1 MLIGSAPY
9 HPYLDDSLI
18 SVTRLWMDVNQLD
31 SLRQEFPYNKNWTI
45 VPKMQVE
52 LPKEYG
58 MYAFIQVGARA
69 SGKITR
75 ICNTE
80 QGNFEIKMNKFVRNQ
95 SFKYGDGYGL
105 KLLKFRN
112 PVNCFSKDFSYLQEK
127 ITADLMNEAG
137 VLTGRIAFT
146 DLYVNEKYFGL
157 YLVEEDFDPTPFRV
171 DKGDTD
177 DEYMPEIPYKT
188 ANYQPKSQSTAAA
201 TSTKLTEQQ
210 RMKNLEKLPESIR
223 KAMVETPIPQ
233 VQGVSIF
240 DDSFINEIAND
251 GEVNLIEEQE
261 IITTKNIKPK
271 TQKITSEGFDYSKII
286 SIIEEVVER
295 KINEY
300 YDSKLVSENV
310 QVRVGNTVFSGN
322 LKPLPKKK

>member
-1 MLIGSAPY
+1 M
-9 HPYLDDSLI
+9 
-18 SVTRLWMDVNQLD
+18 
-31 SLRQEFPYNKNWTI
+31 
-45 VPKMQVE
+45 
-52 LPKEYG
+52 G
-58 MYAFIQVGARA
+58 M
-69 SGKITR
+69 SP
-75 ICNTE
+75 E
-80 QGNFEIKMNKFVRNQ
+80 
-95 SFKYGDGYGL
+95 
-105 KLLKFRN
+105 
-112 PVNCFSKDFSYLQEK
+112 
-127 ITADLMNEAG
+127 DLMQKLKASKQLIKETEGLRA
-137 VLTGRIAFT
+137 
-146 DLYVNEKYFGL
+146 VNGQIIKEKPKSKPRKQV
-157 YLVEEDFDPTPFRV
+157 VEEDFDSTPFRV
-171 DKGDTD
+171 DNGID

-188 ANYQPKSQSTAAA
+188 ANYQPKNQSAPT
-201 TSTKLTEQQ
+201 TSGKLTEQQ
-210 RMKNLEKLPESIR
+210 RLKNLEKLPESIR
-223 KAMVETPIPQ
+223 KAMIETPIPQ

-271 TQKITSEGFDYSKII
+271 TQKNVSEGFDYSKII

>member
-1 MLIGSAPY
+1 MSP
-9 HPYLDDSLI
+9 
-18 SVTRLWMDVNQLD
+18 
-31 SLRQEFPYNKNWTI
+31 E
-45 VPKMQVE
+45 
-52 LPKEYG
+52 
-58 MYAFIQVGARA
+58 
-69 SGKITR
+69 
-75 ICNTE
+75 
-80 QGNFEIKMNKFVRNQ
+80 
-95 SFKYGDGYGL
+95 
-105 KLLKFRN
+105 
-112 PVNCFSKDFSYLQEK
+112 
-127 ITADLMNEAG
+127 DLMEKLKASKQLIRETEG
-137 VLTGRIAFT
+137 LRS
-146 DLYVNEKYFGL
+146 VNGQLVKEKPKSKPRKQV
-157 YLVEEDFDPTPFRV
+157 VEEDFDPTPFRV
-171 DKGDTD
+171 DKGGSD
-177 DEYMPEIPYKT
+177 DEYIPEIPYKT
-188 ANYQPKSQSTAAA
+188 ANYQPKSQSTAA
-201 TSTKLTEQQ
+201 TSAKLTEQQ

-251 GEVNLIEEQE
+251 GEVNLIGEQE

-271 TQKITSEGFDYSKII
+271 TQKITSEGLDYSKII

>member
-1 MLIGSAPY
+1 L
-9 HPYLDDSLI
+9 
-18 SVTRLWMDVNQLD
+18 
-31 SLRQEFPYNKNWTI
+31 
-45 VPKMQVE
+45 
-52 LPKEYG
+52 
-58 MYAFIQVGARA
+58 
-69 SGKITR
+69 
-75 ICNTE
+75 
-80 QGNFEIKMNKFVRNQ
+80 
-95 SFKYGDGYGL
+95 
-105 KLLKFRN
+105 
-112 PVNCFSKDFSYLQEK
+112 
-127 ITADLMNEAG
+127 
-137 VLTGRIAFT
+137 
-146 DLYVNEKYFGL
+146 
-157 YLVEEDFDPTPFRV
+157 
-171 DKGDTD
+171 
-177 DEYMPEIPYKT
+177 
-188 ANYQPKSQSTAAA
+188 
-201 TSTKLTEQQ
+201 
-210 RMKNLEKLPESIR
+210 KNLEKLPESIR

>member
-1 MLIGSAPY
+1 MSP
-9 HPYLDDSLI
+9 
-18 SVTRLWMDVNQLD
+18 
-31 SLRQEFPYNKNWTI
+31 E
-45 VPKMQVE
+45 
-52 LPKEYG
+52 
-58 MYAFIQVGARA
+58 
-69 SGKITR
+69 
-75 ICNTE
+75 
-80 QGNFEIKMNKFVRNQ
+80 
-95 SFKYGDGYGL
+95 
-105 KLLKFRN
+105 
-112 PVNCFSKDFSYLQEK
+112 
-127 ITADLMNEAG
+127 DLMEKLKASKQLIRETEG
-137 VLTGRIAFT
+137 LRS
-146 DLYVNEKYFGL
+146 VNGQLIKEKPKSKPRKQV
-157 YLVEEDFDPTPFRV
+157 VEEDFDPTPFRV
-171 DKGDTD
+171 DKGGSD
-177 DEYMPEIPYKT
+177 DEYIPEIPYKT
-188 ANYQPKSQSTAAA
+188 ANYQPKSQSTAA
-201 TSTKLTEQQ
+201 TSAKLTEQQ

-251 GEVNLIEEQE
+251 GEVNLIEDQE

-300 YDSKLVSENV
+300 YDTKLVSENV

>member
-1 MLIGSAPY
+1 MSP
-9 HPYLDDSLI
+9 
-18 SVTRLWMDVNQLD
+18 
-31 SLRQEFPYNKNWTI
+31 E
-45 VPKMQVE
+45 
-52 LPKEYG
+52 
-58 MYAFIQVGARA
+58 
-69 SGKITR
+69 
-75 ICNTE
+75 
-80 QGNFEIKMNKFVRNQ
+80 
-95 SFKYGDGYGL
+95 
-105 KLLKFRN
+105 
-112 PVNCFSKDFSYLQEK
+112 
-127 ITADLMNEAG
+127 DLMEKLKASKQLIRETEG
-137 VLTGRIAFT
+137 LRS
-146 DLYVNEKYFGL
+146 VNGQLIKEKPKSKPRKQV
-157 YLVEEDFDPTPFRV
+157 VEEDFDPTPFRV
-171 DKGDTD
+171 DKGGSD
-177 DEYMPEIPYKT
+177 DEYIPEIPYKT
-188 ANYQPKSQSTAAA
+188 ANYQPKSQSTAA
-201 TSTKLTEQQ
+201 TSAKLTEQQ

>member
-1 MLIGSAPY
+1 M
-9 HPYLDDSLI
+9 
-18 SVTRLWMDVNQLD
+18 
-31 SLRQEFPYNKNWTI
+31 
-45 VPKMQVE
+45 
-52 LPKEYG
+52 G
-58 MYAFIQVGARA
+58 M
-69 SGKITR
+69 SP
-75 ICNTE
+75 E
-80 QGNFEIKMNKFVRNQ
+80 
-95 SFKYGDGYGL
+95 
-105 KLLKFRN
+105 
-112 PVNCFSKDFSYLQEK
+112 
-127 ITADLMNEAG
+127 DLMQKLKASKQLIKETEG
-137 VLTGRIAFT
+137 LRS
-146 DLYVNEKYFGL
+146 VNGQLIKEKPKSKPRKQV
-157 YLVEEDFDPTPFRV
+157 VEEDFDPTPFRV
-171 DKGDTD
+171 DKGGTD

-188 ANYQPKSQSTAAA
+188 ANYQPKSQSTTAA
-201 TSTKLTEQQ
+201 TSAKLTEQQ

>member
-1 MLIGSAPY
+1 M
-9 HPYLDDSLI
+9 
-18 SVTRLWMDVNQLD
+18 
-31 SLRQEFPYNKNWTI
+31 
-45 VPKMQVE
+45 
-52 LPKEYG
+52 G
-58 MYAFIQVGARA
+58 M
-69 SGKITR
+69 SP
-75 ICNTE
+75 E
-80 QGNFEIKMNKFVRNQ
+80 
-95 SFKYGDGYGL
+95 
-105 KLLKFRN
+105 
-112 PVNCFSKDFSYLQEK
+112 
-127 ITADLMNEAG
+127 DLMEKLKASKQLIRETEG
-137 VLTGRIAFT
+137 LRS
-146 DLYVNEKYFGL
+146 VNGQLIKEKPKSKPRKQV
-157 YLVEEDFDPTPFRV
+157 VEEDFDPTPFRV
-171 DKGDTD
+171 DKGGSD
-177 DEYMPEIPYKT
+177 DEYIPEIPYKT
-188 ANYQPKSQSTAAA
+188 ANYQPKSQSTAA
-201 TSTKLTEQQ
+201 TSAKLTEQQ